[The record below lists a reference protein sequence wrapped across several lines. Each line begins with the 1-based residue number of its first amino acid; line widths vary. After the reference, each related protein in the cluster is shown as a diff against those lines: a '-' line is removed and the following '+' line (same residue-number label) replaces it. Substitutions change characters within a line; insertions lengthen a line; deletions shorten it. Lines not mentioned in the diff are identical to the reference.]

1 MKKCLRVCHELDV
14 SCPVKECR
22 YWIDYKQE
30 KNCIFESI
38 RRNDSMTL
46 REVGERL
53 NISYV
58 RVKQIQDKTLK
69 KIGHLLK

>member
-22 YWIDYKQE
+22 HWIDHEQE
-30 KNCIFESI
+30 KNCVFESI
-38 RRNDSMTL
+38 RCNSSMTL

-69 KIGHLLK
+69 KISHLLK

>member
-1 MKKCLRVCHELDV
+1 MKDPTVPPVENRKKFMFYDTEINHE
-14 SCPVKECR
+14 
-22 YWIDYKQE
+22 QE
-30 KNCIFESI
+30 KNCTFESI
-38 RRNDSMTL
+38 RRNDCMTL

-69 KIGHLLK
+69 KISHLLK

>member
-22 YWIDYKQE
+22 YWIDHKQE

-38 RRNDSMTL
+38 R
-46 REVGERL
+46 
-53 NISYV
+53 
-58 RVKQIQDKTLK
+58 K
-69 KIGHLLK
+69 KIGHLLR